1 MGYTLRERGG
11 RMAKLSNITIAS
23 LLPHPSS
30 LHPPLQGTS
39 LGTDCSSMEGL
50 KIPTNQQYS

>member
-1 MGYTLRERGG
+1 
-11 RMAKLSNITIAS
+11 MAKLSNITIAS

-50 KIPTNQQYS
+50 KIPTNQQDS